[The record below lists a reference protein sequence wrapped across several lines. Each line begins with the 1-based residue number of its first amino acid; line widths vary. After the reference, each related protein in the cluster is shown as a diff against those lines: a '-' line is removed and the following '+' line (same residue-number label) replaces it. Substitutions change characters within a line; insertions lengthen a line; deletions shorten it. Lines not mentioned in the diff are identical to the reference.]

1 MDLAQIK
8 TATVIRPGDH
18 VLLTATDPGL
28 SAEDLD
34 GMVAALTDRFP
45 GVEFTI
51 AMGVSD
57 IAVRPRNEDT

>member
-8 TATVIRPGDH
+8 TATVIRPGDR
-18 VLLTATDPGL
+18 VLLTAANAEL

-45 GVEFTI
+45 GTI
-51 AMGVSD
+51 FVIAAGISN
-57 IAVRPRNEDT
+57 IAVQPGDEDT